1 VWDLRTGAT
10 RASLTVEPLTGKAF
24 VTALPDTVVVSLPR
38 PDGSTEL
45 TGYDPTLTPVWRLQP
60 PLAEAEPVACQPD
73 LCLVGHRAT
82 WFVNPHTG
90 RVTAQVQ
97 GTEVRPGP
105 AGQAVVAPYGQ
116 DTAVISTDT
125 GLDRPVG
132 GLWRL
137 VDATAYEPLA
147 VVAQIH
153 PLGRAD
159 LGLLDP
165 LRNTVTVLGRTDQ
178 WSDYYACLAV
188 DTTLAC
194 DDGTRMSVWRRGTS
208 L

>member
-1 VWDLRTGAT
+1 L
-10 RASLTVEPLTGKAF
+10 SGKAF

-45 TGYDPTLTPVWRLQP
+45 TGYDPATLRPAWHLVPQ
-60 PLAEAEPVACQPD
+60 LADAEPVSCQPD

-82 WFVNPHTG
+82 WFVDQRTG
-90 RVTAQVQ
+90 RVTTQIQ

-125 GLDRPVG
+125 GLDRTVDG
-132 GLWRL
+132 DWRL

-153 PLGRAD
+153 ALGRAD

-165 LRNTVTVLGRTDQ
+165 VRDMVTVLGLTDQ
-178 WSDYYACLAV
+178 WSDYYTCLAV
-188 DTTLAC
+188 DATVAC
-194 DDGTRMSVWRRGTS
+194 DDGTRLSVWRRGS
-208 L
+208 DI